1 MKLRTSRVAFVSL
14 LLACLGGAV
23 GPAFAQST
31 GGTINGTITDDTGAA
46 LPGVSI
52 GIKRVETGTLR
63 NLVTDPRG
71 KYTAPSLEPGSYE
84 VTAELQGF
92 NTAVRKDLRLTL
104 GSELTVNLQ
113 LGIGALQEEVV
124 VTGEAQLVETTRSTV
139 ANFVDEKQIREL
151 PLNGRDFSE
160 LALQGVGVVQ
170 TPTVDRS
177 LLRGMGTQFS
187 VGGARPNQVSYLLD
201 GTDIADQGGQSPGS
215 AAGGM
220 LGVETVREFQ
230 VITNN
235 YSAEYGRSAGGIVS
249 AITRSGTNTFQGG
262 AFEFMRDEALDT
274 RTFFDDPSAP
284 KPPLSRHQYGF
295 NLGGPIRRD
304 RTFFFGAFE
313 GLRQDK
319 STTIRARVPST
330 ATRNRAD
337 LSPAVKPYMLL
348 YPAPNAGE
356 SGASG
361 IYSTQVTEPSRE
373 IYIVNKVDHTFSD
386 ENSVA
391 VRYTFDNASND
402 QPQAIPTFS
411 TRYHNRNQYVTGEWK
426 HVFGSSALNDF
437 RAAFNRTV
445 QVSANVDNITVDPS
459 LYFIAGAPQL
469 GSLNVSGL
477 EVFGPDTSIPSWLRY
492 NVVQVMNSL
501 SVTRG
506 SHSIK
511 TGGSW
516 THWINDQDA
525 QFQPGGRYT
534 FTSIDSFVQGRPSQY
549 ESALQGTTSERG
561 WRQSLFGF
569 YAQDDW
575 AVRSNLTLNLGVR
588 YELITTPREV
598 EDRVASFR
606 DPLNNPEPVVGY
618 PLFRNPSLKNV
629 SPRVGFAWDV
639 RGDGKTAVR
648 GGAGQFY
655 EPILANYYRTFGNR
669 TPPFFAQANLTNP
682 PFPHAVAG
690 ALPTS
695 QQRLDLLQW
704 DLKNPYMLQ
713 YNLTVQ
719 HELLP
724 QFSVMAGYIGSRGI
738 NLFRNV
744 ELNQAVPV
752 VQPDGSYFFPTTNRR
767 RSPLWNSVRMR
778 VTDGNSWYNGLV
790 ASATKR
796 FSSGL
801 QFQGSYTLGRSYD
814 EGSISAGSQ
823 DFNNGFQPRY
833 AYDRHDNYGLSD
845 FDVRH
850 NFTFNY
856 SWSLPFGE
864 NAAGAAR
871 VLVAGWQL
879 SGIVTLRA
887 GVPFTP
893 LLGFD
898 RARARPRAGGDG
910 QRPSWAPGYDASK
923 ATLGGPER
931 YFDPNAFV
939 LPAAGTFGDVP
950 RNALIGPG
958 YAVWNSALFKNIEL
972 GGRRKLQFRVETFN
986 ILNRANFGLP
996 AATVFGSSG
1005 RVENAGEITDI
1016 VGTARQI
1023 QLGVKIEF

>member
-1 MKLRTSRVAFVSL
+1 MTRGTRLLWVLLVAAGVGLTSAPARAQNT
-14 LLACLGGAV
+14 GGAI
-23 GPAFAQST
+23 S
-31 GGTINGTITDDTGAA
+31 GTITDDTGGA
-46 LPGVSI
+46 LPGVAVTL
-52 GIKRVETGTLR
+52 KRVETGTTR
-63 NLVTDPRG
+63 AVVTDARG
-71 KYTAPSLEPGSYE
+71 RYTAPLLEPGSYE

-92 NTAVRKDLRLTL
+92 TTAVRRDLALTL
-104 GSELTVNLQ
+104 GSALAVNLQ
-113 LGIGALQEEVV
+113 LGVGALQEQVV
-124 VTGEAQLVETTRSTV
+124 VTGESQLVETTKSTV
-139 ANFVDEKQIREL
+139 ANLVDEKQIREL

-177 LLRGMGTQFS
+177 LVRGMGTQFS
-187 VGGARPNQVSYLLD
+187 VAGARPNMVSYLLD
-201 GTDIADQGGQSPGS
+201 GTDVADQGGQSPGS

-249 AITRSGTNTFQGG
+249 AITRSGANTFQGG
-262 AFEFMRDEALDT
+262 LFEFVRSDKLDS
-274 RTFFDDPSAP
+274 RGYFDDPSESL
-284 KPPLSRHQYGF
+284 PPLKRHQFGV
-295 NLGGPIRRD
+295 NAGGPIRKD
-304 RTFFFGAFE
+304 RTFFFAALE

-337 LSPAVKPYMLL
+337 INAAVKPYLLL

-361 IYSTQVTEPSRE
+361 IYTTQVTEPSRE
-373 IYIVNKVDHTFSD
+373 TYLVGKVDHTFSD
-386 ENSVA
+386 HDSMA
-391 VRYTFDNASND
+391 VRYTFDKASNV
-402 QPQAIPTFS
+402 QPLAIPVFS
-411 TRYHNRNQYVTGEWK
+411 DRYRNKNQYVTTEWK
-426 HVFGSSALNDF
+426 HVFGNNALNDF
-437 RAAFNRTV
+437 RGAYNRTA
-445 QVSANVDNITVDPS
+445 QRSENQDNIEIDKS
-459 LYFIAGAPQL
+459 LYFIPGAVQF
-469 GSLNVSGL
+469 GSLAVTGL
-477 EVFGPDTSIPSWLRY
+477 ETFGADTSVPVWVNY
-492 NVVQVMNSL
+492 NVVQLLDSL
-501 SVTRG
+501 SISAGRHNLKMGGAWTR
-506 SHSIK
+506 
-511 TGGSW
+511 
-516 THWINDQDA
+516 WINDQDA
-525 QFQPGGRYT
+525 AFQPGGSYT
-534 FTSIDSFVQGRPSQY
+534 FTSIENFVQGRPSQY
-549 ESALQGTTSERG
+549 ESALAGTTSERG
-561 WRQSLFGF
+561 WRQNLFGF

-575 AVRSNLTLNLGVR
+575 GLNSRLTMNLGVR
-588 YELITTPREV
+588 YEFITTPREV

-606 DPLNNPEPVVGY
+606 NPPYDVTPTVGY
-618 PLFRNPSLKNV
+618 PLFRNPSLKNIA
-629 SPRVGFAWDV
+629 PRLGFAWDV
-639 RGDGKTAVR
+639 RGNGKTAVR
-648 GGAGQFY
+648 GGAGQFF
-655 EPILANYYRTFGNR
+655 EPILANIYRTFGNR

-682 PFPHAVAG
+682 TFPRAVAG

-724 QFSVMAGYIGSRGI
+724 NFSVMVGYVGSRGI
-738 NLFRNV
+738 HLFRNV
-744 ELNQAVPV
+744 EWNQSVPI
-752 VQPDGSYFFPTTNRR
+752 VQPDGSYFFPAGNAR
-767 RSPLWNSVRMR
+767 RSPVWNSVRMR
-778 VTDGNSWYNGLV
+778 LTDGNSWYNSLV

-796 FSSGL
+796 FSHGL

-814 EGSISAGSQ
+814 EASISAGSQ

-856 SWSLPFGE
+856 SWVLPI
-864 NAAGAAR
+864 GADATGATR
-871 VLVAGWQL
+871 LLVSGWQL
-879 SGIVTLRA
+879 SGIVTLRS

-893 LLGFD
+893 VLSFD
-898 RARARPRAGGDG
+898 RALARPRSGGAG
-910 QRPSWAPGYDASK
+910 QRPSWAPGYDPTK
-923 ATLGGPER
+923 ATLGGPDQ

-939 LPAAGTFGDVP
+939 LPAAGTFGNVA

-958 YAVWNSALFKNIEL
+958 YAVWNSALFKNVDL
-972 GGRRKLQFRVETFN
+972 GARRRLQIRAEVFN
-986 ILNRANFGLP
+986 ILNRANFSLP
-996 AATVFGSSG
+996 AATVFSASG